1 MKWMPKNLKTEHFNM
16 ILTKEEKEFMR
27 TEAKK
32 RNLTLTD
39 LIKISINYYIENNK
53 R

>member
-1 MKWMPKNLKTEHFNM
+1 MKLMPKNLKTEHFNM
-16 ILTKEEKEFMR
+16 ILTKEEKEFIR

-32 RNLTLTD
+32 RNLTITD